1 MMAGDTI
8 QARGVFAV
16 GGCELGD
23 MIYDYALGRNGIVV
37 DAAWTEI
44 YSVVGRPDDR
54 ATDWEWLVLYDDG
67 ELMGADT
74 NDLQVISEC
83 R

>member
-1 MMAGDTI
+1 MAVAARFD
-8 QARGVFAV
+8 ARGVFAV

-44 YSVVGRPDDR
+44 YSVGGRPDDR

-74 NDLQVISEC
+74 NDLQVIS
-83 R
+83 